1 MNEATL
7 RLAIQVTCLPF
18 GRWSGTGALMDRE
31 TNLRLRQSP
40 DATDRHHT
48 QSAAS
53 AAKPK
58 SIIAPRWLEMQVL
71 SGISRRVRRS
81 QAAAIAAPRLRRLG
95 APSSWP
101 HHQFGTAFPLGP
113 PGRPAAASPDP
124 EERGRPHFSTP
135 NPSG

>member
-95 APSSWP
+95 VPSSRP
-101 HHQFGTAFPLGP
+101 CIQSGIAFPLGP
-113 PGRPAAASPDP
+113 PRRPPPPHPPPA
-124 EERGRPHFSTP
+124 ERRRAHFSAP
-135 NPSG
+135 